1 MVCQNV
7 QSSESGLRKKEEAFI
22 CPLRAIRHILYMFVH
37 AIKNTESCMLAL
49 QGESG
54 DENEVQAPI
63 RRKKVK
69 VSCANTYLHSTYLC

>member
-1 MVCQNV
+1 
-7 QSSESGLRKKEEAFI
+7 
-22 CPLRAIRHILYMFVH
+22 
-37 AIKNTESCMLAL
+37 MLEL

-69 VSCANTYLHSTYLC
+69 VSCANTYLHSTYLLMHLCTKNQSQVVAKQRFEL

>member
-1 MVCQNV
+1 
-7 QSSESGLRKKEEAFI
+7 
-22 CPLRAIRHILYMFVH
+22 
-37 AIKNTESCMLAL
+37 MLEL